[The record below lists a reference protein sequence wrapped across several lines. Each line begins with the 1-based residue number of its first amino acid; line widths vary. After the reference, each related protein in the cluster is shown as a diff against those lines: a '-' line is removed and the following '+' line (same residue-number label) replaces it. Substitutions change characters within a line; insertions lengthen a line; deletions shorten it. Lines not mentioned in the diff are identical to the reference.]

1 MYIYVYFVYCQLWQT
16 YNMELATRCA
26 EAPRAILYVHMPRA
40 PALFSIASKWD
51 TERRYIYVNVM
62 IESDSDWGLYSYSI
76 LPIESLLGTVTVEA
90 RATRR

>member
-1 MYIYVYFVYCQLWQT
+1 
-16 YNMELATRCA
+16 MELATRCA

-62 IESDSDWGLYSYSI
+62 IESDSDNWGLYSYSI